1 MQSNDTPIN
10 DNFDNTTQAREH
22 LQHAEA
28 LFAAIMK
35 LTDDNE
41 TAYQLARLGTL
52 TAGQAADDFDAQ
64 AQAMKAQETSQ

>member
-1 MQSNDTPIN
+1 MQANDTPIN
-10 DNFDNTTQAREH
+10 DNFDNATQAREH

-52 TAGQAADDFDAQ
+52 TADQAADDFDAQ
-64 AQAMKAQETSQ
+64 ANAIEAQEATQ